1 MIYAFLLEVL
11 PLPNEIVDII
21 YGFMKVNAANV
32 IRNYFNNAKKRYSV
46 FVYLSHYS
54 IADISALSIYS
65 INSMY
70 NANFV
75 IHSINSIVGNSNVVV
90 SSNIKDT
97 VIEDLYKHLM
107 FMYNAY
113 YRRANYTRCGWPNV
127 LGNVSQLLM
136 YYYNRLAFSDSLKKK
151 NSNYVYLKACI
162 ELWFKLCQ
170 KYNLYL
176 VLCYLDSAKRVDR
189 IIKAIKLRTIKNFSQ
204 FRLAPLVTDTK
215 LPESIYNEC
224 GLMRHHKL
232 LRLNAFERM
241 IY

>member
-1 MIYAFLLEVL
+1 MSYMLLYQVL
-11 PLPNEIVDII
+11 PCDVVELI
-21 YGFMKVNAANV
+21 YEFMKVNAANI

-75 IHSINSIVGNSNVVV
+75 IHSINSIVSNSNVVV

-113 YRRANYTRCGWPNV
+113 YRRTNYTRCGWTNV
-127 LGNVSQLLM
+127 LGNISQILM

-176 VLCYLDSAKRVDR
+176 ALCYLDSAKKVDR
-189 IIKAIKLRTIKNFSQ
+189 NAKAIKLRTIKNFAS
-204 FRLAPLVTDTK
+204 FRLAPLVTYTK
-215 LPESIYNEC
+215 MPESNINNERD
-224 GLMRHHKL
+224 LLRHHRL

-241 IY
+241 TY

>member
-1 MIYAFLLEVL
+1 MSYMLLYEVL
-11 PLPNEIVDII
+11 PCDVVELI
-21 YGFMKVNAANV
+21 YEFMKVNAANV

-90 SSNIKDT
+90 SSNIKDE

-113 YRRANYTRCGWPNV
+113 YIRANYTRCGWSNV

-176 VLCYLDSAKRVDR
+176 VLCYLDSAKKVNRN
-189 IIKAIKLRTIKNFSQ
+189 IKAIKLRPITNFMD
-204 FRLAPLVTDTK
+204 FRIAPLVTHFK
-215 LPESIYNEC
+215 IHEHRFKYEQ
-224 GLMRHHKL
+224 GLLRHHSL
-232 LRLNAFERM
+232 LPFNADEQRR
-241 IY
+241 Y

>member
-1 MIYAFLLEVL
+1 MSYIILRELFPCDIAELIYE
-11 PLPNEIVDII
+11 
-21 YGFMKVNAANV
+21 FMKVNAANM
-32 IRNYFNNAKKRYSV
+32 IIKYLNNSKKRYSV
-46 FVYLSHYS
+46 FVQLSQCT
-54 IADISALSIYS
+54 IAYFSEFSIYS
-65 INSMY
+65 INSIA
-70 NANFV
+70 NNHLVVSCNFV
-75 IHSINSIVGNSNVVV
+75 
-90 SSNIKDT
+90 DE
-97 VIEDLYKHLM
+97 VIEDLYNELT
-107 FMYNAY
+107 FMYNAHY
-113 YRRANYTRCGWPNV
+113 PRASYLREGWPNV

-176 VLCYLDSAKRVDR
+176 VLCYLDSAKKVNRNA
-189 IIKAIKLRTIKNFSQ
+189 KAIKLRTIKNFAQ

-215 LPESIYNEC
+215 MPESIYNEC

-232 LRLNAFERM
+232 LRLNAYERR

>member
-1 MIYAFLLEVL
+1 MSYIILRELFPCDIAELIYE
-11 PLPNEIVDII
+11 
-21 YGFMKVNAANV
+21 FMKVNAANV
-32 IRNYFNNAKKRYSV
+32 IIKYLNNSKKRYSV
-46 FVYLSHYS
+46 FVQLSHRT
-54 IADISALSIYS
+54 IAYFSEFSIYS
-65 INSMY
+65 INSI
-70 NANFV
+70 ANN
-75 IHSINSIVGNSNVVV
+75 HLVV
-90 SSNIKDT
+90 SCNLVDE
-97 VIEDLYKHLM
+97 VIEDLYNELT
-107 FMYNAY
+107 FMYNAHY
-113 YRRANYTRCGWPNV
+113 PRASYLREGWPNV

-176 VLCYLDSAKRVDR
+176 VLCYLDSAKKVNRNA
-189 IIKAIKLRTIKNFSQ
+189 KAIKLRTIKNFAQ

-215 LPESIYNEC
+215 MPESIYNEC

-232 LRLNAFERM
+232 LRLNAYERR